1 MSVHPDLLHCACHRA
16 NSRVAL
22 SIAVTV
28 SLVGFAVHTKH
39 ITQIAIMTLVM
50 KLKWTSTGCLELNN
64 KETYSNLRWPWGAR
78 KAS

>member
-1 MSVHPDLLHCACHRA
+1 MFTLICSTVLVTELTPG
-16 NSRVAL
+16 AL

-28 SLVGFAVHTKH
+28 SLMGFAVHTKH
-39 ITQIAIMTLVM
+39 ITQIAIRTLVM
-50 KLKWTSTGCLELNN
+50 KLKWTRTGCLEINN